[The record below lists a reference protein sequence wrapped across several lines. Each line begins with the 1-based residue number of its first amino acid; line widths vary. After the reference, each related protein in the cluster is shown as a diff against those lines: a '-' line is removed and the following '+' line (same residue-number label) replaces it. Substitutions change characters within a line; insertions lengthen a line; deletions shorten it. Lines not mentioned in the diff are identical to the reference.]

1 MANEDEEQQ
10 LYLMILKQPLDQF
23 LEDLKNNQ
31 NKIKDKHRK
40 TLRLM
45 LKEFYDKA
53 LTTLKDE

>member
-23 LEDLKNNQ
+23 LEDLKNHQ
-31 NKIKDKHRK
+31 NKIKNEHRK

-45 LKEFYDKA
+45 LKEFYTKA
-53 LTTLKDE
+53 QNTLKEE